1 VGGDV
6 VVIGGKR
13 RDSAPGWG
21 GAPEAE
27 EEEEDSMTKR
37 SDGKAWLPLQVLVA
51 SSFRLQA
58 SGLIH

>member
-1 VGGDV
+1 MGGDV
-6 VVIGGKR
+6 VVVGKR

-27 EEEEDSMTKR
+27 EEEEDGMTKR

-58 SGLIH
+58 AYTSS